1 MIFPLHSGIKVY
13 LAPGVYNTP
22 QKLDKGIR
30 WMLACH
36 TKKEARYG
44 TKHEEEP

>member
-1 MIFPLHSGIKVY
+1 MKKIGICNNKG
-13 LAPGVYNTP
+13 GVGKYNTP

-36 TKKEARYG
+36 TEKEARYG
-44 TKHEEEP
+44 KKHAERTQ